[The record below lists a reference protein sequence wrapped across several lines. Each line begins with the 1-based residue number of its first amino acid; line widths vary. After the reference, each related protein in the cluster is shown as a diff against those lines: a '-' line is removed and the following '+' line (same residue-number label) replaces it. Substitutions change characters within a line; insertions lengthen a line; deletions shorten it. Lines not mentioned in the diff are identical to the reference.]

1 MEKLKGRAVM
11 GGIIFGK
18 LVFYQRD
25 EQVVKK
31 RKVGNPQLELQRYE
45 YARDRAINELDALYE
60 REIKNIGKDH
70 ADIFMIHRML
80 LEDESFVEKIEK
92 SILEDECC
100 ADYAVQLAASQVA
113 GELGHAEDEYIRAR
127 TADVKDVSRRLI
139 RHIQNKSEQEMNFDK
154 NSILCCFD
162 IEPSETVA
170 LDKHKV
176 TAVCTCYGSA
186 NSHSAILARTMNIPM
201 IVAFGKQLTEEC
213 NGKRA
218 IADCYSGTLYIEPD
232 KDTIRKMLEKREE
245 EGRKHE
251 LLKRLRGR
259 RNITL
264 DGTEIQ
270 VYANISGLM
279 DVKYVEENDAG
290 GIGLFRSEFLYLQ
303 NDDFPDEELQFYTYR
318 RILEKMNGKKVI
330 VRTLDIG
337 ADKNPDYLSSD
348 VEENPA
354 LGMRSIRIC
363 FEKPE
368 IFRTQLRAL
377 YRASV
382 YGSLAILF
390 PMIIDPE
397 EIIAVKA
404 IIQDVKD
411 ELDAEG
417 VPYSDKVEIGIMIE
431 TPAAVML
438 SDELAREVDFFS
450 VGTNDLEQYAL
461 ALDRQDSRLEKYC
474 KPHHLA
480 VLRMIKMACDSA
492 HRYGKWIGICGELGA
507 ELSLTELYL
516 AMGIDELSVSPS
528 QVLPVRKKI
537 RSISLT
543 DRLGILLRYGVIRP
557 DELYD
562 YDMFR

>member
-139 RHIQNKSEQEMNFDK
+139 RHIQNKSEQEMNFEK

-411 ELDAEG
+411 ELDA
-417 VPYSDKVEIGIMIE
+417 
-431 TPAAVML
+431 
-438 SDELAREVDFFS
+438 
-450 VGTNDLEQYAL
+450 
-461 ALDRQDSRLEKYC
+461 
-474 KPHHLA
+474 
-480 VLRMIKMACDSA
+480 
-492 HRYGKWIGICGELGA
+492 
-507 ELSLTELYL
+507 
-516 AMGIDELSVSPS
+516 
-528 QVLPVRKKI
+528 
-537 RSISLT
+537 
-543 DRLGILLRYGVIRP
+543 
-557 DELYD
+557 
-562 YDMFR
+562 